1 MNAEHSA
8 LERDDEIDLTR
19 LWALLMDNRLLIAA
33 VTAGALLL
41 GAAYAMLATP
51 IYQAD
56 AMLQVEKKSSTLPGL
71 SEISELFA
79 SEASAHTEIEIVRS
93 RMVLGAVVDELRL
106 HIDVRPR
113 AGLFGGVPDHRALF
127 ASWHDDQR
135 LLRVEQLSVA
145 DHLIGQPLLL
155 TVGEGNQF
163 EVHHDGNLL
172 VEGQPGQ
179 DISDSS
185 GAVQLRVAELRAEPG
200 SRFEITQRPRS
211 SAMAAIQRNLS
222 VSERG
227 RNTGILQLSFTGEH
241 RGRVRAIL
249 DSVAR
254 NYLLQNV
261 RRMSAEAERSL
272 EFLDQQLPEIRE
284 TLDEAEEQLNAYRL
298 EAESVDLSLETQSVL
313 QRLVEVEARL
323 NDLKFRESEL
333 SRLYTREHP
342 TYRTLIEQRASL
354 EQEQERLNRQAQ
366 GLPETQQKILR
377 LTRDVQLN
385 QEIYVQLLNRAQE
398 LRIMRAGTVGNVRII
413 DEALVRGAPVKPR
426 KQLVVALATI
436 LGLMLAVAGVLLRA
450 VFRNGI
456 ESPEELERAGI
467 PVYATVPISEVQ
479 ANIEQAMGL
488 GKKRGA
494 RAGGAQV
501 LATSAP
507 TDLAVEAVRSLRT
520 SLHFAMLEADN
531 RVLMISG
538 PGPEVGKT
546 FISVNLATTLAQA
559 GQKVVVVDGDLR
571 KGHLHRYF
579 RSEAGVG
586 LADYLAERASVEDIL
601 RHSDTDG
608 LSYITL
614 GTRPPNPAELL
625 MQPRLKTLLD
635 QLATEFDLVIV
646 DTPPVLAVTDAAII
660 GQCAGTSLL
669 VTRFGQSSV
678 AEIQQTIRR
687 FEQNGVVIKGCILNC
702 IEKRA
707 SNYSSY
713 YNYDYRSSAKS

>member
-1 MNAEHSA
+1 MNTEYASPEG
-8 LERDDEIDLTR
+8 EDEIDLPR
-19 LWALLMDNRLLIAA
+19 LWGLLMDSRLLIVV
-33 VTAGALLL
+33 VTVGAMAL
-41 GAAYAMLATP
+41 GVAYAMLATP
-51 IYQAD
+51 VYQGD
-56 AMLQVEKKSSTLPGL
+56 AILQVEKKSNTLTGF
-71 SEISELFA
+71 SELLD

-93 RMVLGAVVDELRL
+93 RMVLGAVVDELHL
-106 HIDVRPR
+106 HIDVRPQ
-113 AGLFGGVPDHRALF
+113 AGFFDALPDNRALF

-135 LLRVEQLSVA
+135 LLRVEQLAVA

-155 TVGEGNQF
+155 IVGEGNRF
-163 EVHHDGNLL
+163 AVYHEGSLL
-172 VEGQPGQ
+172 AEGQPGQ
-179 DISDSS
+179 DTSHSD
-185 GAVQLRVAELRAEPG
+185 GAVSLRIAELRAEPG

-211 SAMAAIQRNLS
+211 AAIGAIQGNLS
-222 VSERG
+222 ITERG
-227 RNTGILQLSFTGEH
+227 RNTGILQLSLTGEH

-249 DSVAR
+249 DAVAR

-272 EFLDQQLPEIRE
+272 EFLDQQLPEIRK
-284 TLDEAEEQLNAYRL
+284 TLDTAEEQLNAYRL
-298 EAESVDLSLETQSVL
+298 QAESVDLSLETQSML

-342 TYRTLIEQRASL
+342 NYRALIEQRVSL
-354 EQEQERLNRQAQ
+354 QQEQQRLHRQAQ

-413 DEALVRGAPVKPR
+413 DDAQVRDAPIKPR
-426 KQLVVALATI
+426 KRVVVALATVF
-436 LGLMLAVAGVLLRA
+436 GFMLAVGGVLLRA

-456 ESPEELERAGI
+456 ESPEQLERAGI
-467 PVYATVPISEVQ
+467 PVYATVPISEAQ
-479 ANIEQAMGL
+479 AHIEQAMGL

-494 RAGGAQV
+494 RAVGTQV
-501 LATSAP
+501 LASSAP
-507 TDLAVEAVRSLRT
+507 TDLAVEAIRSLRT
-520 SLHFAMLEADN
+520 SLHFAMLDANN

-538 PGPEVGKT
+538 PAPEVGKT

-571 KGHLHRYF
+571 KGQLHRYF
-579 RSEAGVG
+579 RQEAGLG
-586 LADYLAERASVEDIL
+586 LADYLAERADVDEIL
-601 RHSDTDG
+601 CRSDTDG
-608 LSYITL
+608 LSYVTL

-625 MQPRLKTLLD
+625 MQPRLKTLLY
-635 QLATEFDLVIV
+635 QLATKFDLVIV
-646 DTPPVLAVTDAAII
+646 DTPPVLPVTDAAII

-669 VTRFGQSSV
+669 VTRFRQNSV
-678 AEIQQTIRR
+678 AEIQKTIRR
-687 FEQNGVVIKGCILNC
+687 FEQNGVAIKGCIINC

-707 SNYSSY
+707 GNSYSY
-713 YNYDYRSSAKS
+713 YHYDYRGNKK